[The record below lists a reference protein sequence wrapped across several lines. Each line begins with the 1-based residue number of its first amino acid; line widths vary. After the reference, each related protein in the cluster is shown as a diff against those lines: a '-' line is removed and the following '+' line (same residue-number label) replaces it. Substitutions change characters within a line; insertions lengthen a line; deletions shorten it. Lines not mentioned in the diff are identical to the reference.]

1 MSDKLTRW
9 EESLVEKKK
18 YKAQLEAALNQTT
31 AQILQLEG
39 GIQFA
44 KELAE
49 PVTGNIE
56 VTTEEDPQT

>member
-1 MSDKLTRW
+1 MSDKLTKW
-9 EESLVEKKK
+9 EEALDEKKK

>member
-1 MSDKLTRW
+1 MSNQLKKW
-9 EESLVEKKK
+9 EETLVEKKK

>member
-9 EESLVEKKK
+9 EESLIEKKK

>member
-1 MSDKLTRW
+1 MSEKLKKW
-9 EESLVEKKK
+9 EETLVEKKK
-18 YKAQLEAALNQTT
+18 YRAQLEAALNQTT

-56 VTTEEDPQT
+56 VTEGEAQ

>member
-1 MSDKLTRW
+1 MSEKLKKW
-9 EESLVEKKK
+9 EEALVEKKK

-44 KELAE
+44 KEADE
-49 PVTGNIE
+49 SVTGNIE
-56 VTTEEDPQT
+56 VTAEEAPQT